1 MDTIILF
8 NQNNQSF
15 KANVIRYFSL
25 NSKNYLIMS
34 MNEYDE
40 QGYVKLYVMN
50 VENVSGSYKTHNLI
64 DEKEWSSIKELIQK
78 IVIDNRKVIT
88 FEGDLEFENLNGLSV
103 NDYKVFK
110 LKKETAEE
118 LAKNKSKA
126 SVIANLAEQFNHQ
139 IRRADINQV
148 VDEDEVATNDKGV
161 EQEEKPVV
169 INNEEKPKYTIESDF
184 FVKQKENTDTNDY
197 KKLYEEAILEIEKL
211 RSVNIKITK
220 DLLNSNIKLN
230 EIKKVVE

>member
-78 IVIDNRKVIT
+78 IVIDNRKGIT

-161 EQEEKPVV
+161 
-169 INNEEKPKYTIESDF
+169 
-184 FVKQKENTDTNDY
+184 KQKEKTDTNDY

-230 EIKKVVE
+230 AIKKV